1 MRPSNGTRSRPER
14 ARRNPLRMNVEFA
27 AVVLAPGLA
36 VGSFLNVVA
45 ARLPL
50 KRSIVSPGSA
60 CPSCETPIAWYDNIP
75 LVSYAVLRGRCR
87 HCGVS
92 ISWRYPAVEAVTAV
106 LVASCALKFGF
117 SWDFLVAATF
127 CAVLVAVSATDLERR
142 IIPNRIVLPA
152 TVVLLA
158 AQTVLDPSVEW
169 IVAGVAAAAFFLVAA
184 LAYPGGMGMGD
195 VKLALLLGVVL
206 GRTVPVAL
214 MIGMLSALVPSV
226 ALIAKHGKAGRK
238 MTIPFG
244 PFLALGG
251 VVALFV
257 GHPILD
263 WYLKTR

>member
-1 MRPSNGTRSRPER
+1 
-14 ARRNPLRMNVEFA
+14 MNVEFA

-75 LVSYAVLRGRCR
+75 LLSYAVLRGRCR

-92 ISWRYPAVEAVTAV
+92 ISWRYPAVEAATAV
-106 LVASCALKFGF
+106 LVACCALKFGF
-117 SWDFLVAATF
+117 SWEFLVAAVF
-127 CAVLVAVSATDLERR
+127 CAVLVAISATDLERR

-152 TVVLLA
+152 TVALLA
-158 AQTVLDPSVEW
+158 AQTVLHPSVEW
-169 IVAGVAAAAFFLVAA
+169 IVAGVAAAAFFLIAA
-184 LAYPGGMGMGD
+184 LVYPGGMGMGD

-214 MIGMLSALVPSV
+214 MTGMLAALVPSV
-226 ALIAKHGKAGRK
+226 VLIAKHGKAGRK

-257 GHPILD
+257 GHPVLD
-263 WYLKTR
+263 WYLKAR

>member
-1 MRPSNGTRSRPER
+1 
-14 ARRNPLRMNVEFA
+14 MNVAFA

-45 ARLPL
+45 ARIPL

-60 CPSCETPIAWYDNIP
+60 CPSCNTSLAWYDNVP

-92 ISWRYPAVEAVTAV
+92 ISWRYPAVEAATA
-106 LVASCALKFGF
+106 LLIAGCGLKFGF
-117 SWDFLVAATF
+117 SWDFLVAASF
-127 CAVLVAVSATDLERR
+127 CAVLVAISATDLERR

-152 TVVLLA
+152 TVVLFA
-158 AQTVLDPSVEW
+158 AQTILDPSVEW
-169 IVAGVAAAAFFLVAA
+169 LAAGLGAAAFFLIAA

-214 MIGMLSALVPSV
+214 LAGMLAALVPSFV
-226 ALIAKHGKAGRK
+226 LLAKHGRAGRK

-244 PFLALGG
+244 PFLSLGG
-251 VVALFV
+251 VLALFA

-263 WYLKTR
+263 WYLRVL

>member
-1 MRPSNGTRSRPER
+1 
-14 ARRNPLRMNVEFA
+14 MNVEFA

-60 CPSCETPIAWYDNIP
+60 CPSCETPIAWYDNVP
-75 LVSYAVLRGRCR
+75 LVSYALLRGRCR
-87 HCGVS
+87 HCRVS
-92 ISWRYPAVEAVTAV
+92 ISWRYPAVEAATAV
-106 LVASCALKFGF
+106 LVACCALKFGF
-117 SWDFLVAATF
+117 SWDFLVAAAF
-127 CAVLVAVSATDLERR
+127 CAVLVAISATDLERR
-142 IIPNRIVLPA
+142 IIPNRLVLPA

-158 AQTVLDPSVEW
+158 AQTVLHPSVEW
-169 IVAGVAAAAFFLVAA
+169 IVAGLAAAAFFLIAS

-214 MIGMLSALVPSV
+214 MLGMLSALVPSIV
-226 ALIAKHGKAGRK
+226 LLAKHGKAGRK

-251 VVALFV
+251 VVALFL
-257 GHPILD
+257 GNPILD
-263 WYLKTR
+263 WYLKAR

>member
-1 MRPSNGTRSRPER
+1 
-14 ARRNPLRMNVEFA
+14 MNVAFA

-60 CPSCETPIAWYDNIP
+60 CPSCESPIAWYDNIP

-87 HCGVS
+87 HCDVS
-92 ISWRYPAVEAVTAV
+92 ISWRYPAVEAATAV
-106 LVASCALKFGF
+106 LVACCALKFAF
-117 SWDFLVAATF
+117 SWEFLVAAAF
-127 CAVLVAVSATDLERR
+127 CAVLVAISATDLERR

-169 IVAGVAAAAFFLVAA
+169 LVAGLGAAGFFLVAA

-214 MIGMLSALVPSV
+214 MTGMLSALVPSAV
-226 ALIAKHGKAGRK
+226 LIARHGKAGRK

-251 VVALFV
+251 LVALFA
-257 GHPILD
+257 GHSILD
-263 WYLKTR
+263 WYLGAV

>member
-1 MRPSNGTRSRPER
+1 MRRRSVRPGQ
-14 ARRNPLRMNVEFA
+14 ARRNPLRMNVAFA

-60 CPSCETPIAWYDNIP
+60 CPSCETSIAWYDNIP

-87 HCGVS
+87 HCGMS
-92 ISWRYPAVEAVTAV
+92 ISWRYPAVEAATAV
-106 LVASCALKFGF
+106 LVACAALKFGF
-117 SWDFLVAATF
+117 SWDFLVAAVF
-127 CAVLVAVSATDLERR
+127 CAVLVAISATDLERR

-158 AQTVLDPSVEW
+158 AQTVLHPSIEW
-169 IVAGVAAAAFFLVAA
+169 IVAGLGAALFFLLAA

-195 VKLALLLGVVL
+195 VKLVLLLGVVL

-214 MIGMLSALVPSV
+214 LVGMVAALVPSV
-226 ALIAKHGKAGRK
+226 VLIAKHGKAGRK

-251 VVALFV
+251 LVALFV
-257 GHPILD
+257 GSPILN
-263 WYLKTR
+263 WYLRTR

>member
-1 MRPSNGTRSRPER
+1 
-14 ARRNPLRMNVEFA
+14 MNVEFA

-75 LVSYAVLRGRCR
+75 LVSYALLRGRCR

-92 ISWRYPAVEAVTAV
+92 ISWRYPAVEAATAV
-106 LVASCALKFGF
+106 LVACCALKFGF
-117 SWDFLVAATF
+117 TWDFLVAAAF
-127 CAVLVAVSATDLERR
+127 CAVLVAISATDLERR

-158 AQTVLDPSVEW
+158 AQTVLHLSVQW
-169 IVAGVAAAAFFLVAA
+169 IVAGLAAAAFFLIAA

-214 MIGMLSALVPSV
+214 MIGMLSALVPSIV
-226 ALIAKHGKAGRK
+226 LIAKHGRAGRK

-257 GHPILD
+257 GSPILD
-263 WYLKTR
+263 WYLNTR

>member
-1 MRPSNGTRSRPER
+1 
-14 ARRNPLRMNVEFA
+14 MNVEFA

-45 ARLPL
+45 ARIPL
-50 KRSIVSPGSA
+50 RRSIVSPGSA
-60 CPSCETPIAWYDNIP
+60 CPNCNTSLAWYDNVP

-92 ISWRYPAVEAVTAV
+92 ISWRYPAVEAATAL
-106 LVASCALKFGF
+106 LVAGCGLKFGF
-117 SWDFLVAATF
+117 SWDFLVAASF
-127 CAVLVAVSATDLERR
+127 CAVLVAISATDLERR

-152 TVVLLA
+152 TVVLFA
-158 AQTVLDPSVEW
+158 AQTILNPSVEW
-169 IVAGVAAAAFFLVAA
+169 LAAGLGAAAFFLIAA

-214 MIGMLSALVPSV
+214 LAGMLAALVPSF
-226 ALIAKHGKAGRK
+226 LIIAKHGRAGRK

-251 VVALFV
+251 VLALFA

-263 WYLKTR
+263 WYLRVL

>member
-1 MRPSNGTRSRPER
+1 
-14 ARRNPLRMNVEFA
+14 MNVEFA

-45 ARLPL
+45 ARIPL
-50 KRSIVSPGSA
+50 RRSIVSPGSA
-60 CPSCETPIAWYDNIP
+60 CPTCNTSLAWYDNIP

-92 ISWRYPAVEAVTAV
+92 ISWRYPAGEAATAV
-106 LVASCALKFGF
+106 LVAGCALKFGF
-117 SWDFLVAATF
+117 SWDFFVAAVF
-127 CAVLVAVSATDLERR
+127 CAVLVAISATDLERR

-158 AQTVLDPSVEW
+158 AQTVLHPSVEW
-169 IVAGVAAAAFFLVAA
+169 IVAGLAAATFFLIAA

-206 GRTVPVAL
+206 GRSVSVAL
-214 MIGMLSALVPSV
+214 LAGMVTALVPSV
-226 ALIAKHGKAGRK
+226 VLIAKHGKAGRK

-251 VVALFV
+251 VLALFA
-257 GHPILD
+257 GSPILD
-263 WYLKTR
+263 WYLRTR

>member
-1 MRPSNGTRSRPER
+1 
-14 ARRNPLRMNVEFA
+14 MNVEFA

-45 ARLPL
+45 ARIPL
-50 KRSIVSPGSA
+50 RRSIVSPGSA
-60 CPSCETPIAWYDNIP
+60 CPSCDTSLSWYDNIP

-92 ISWRYPAVEAVTAV
+92 ISWRYPAVEAATAA
-106 LVASCALKFGF
+106 LVVCCALKFGF
-117 SWDFLVAATF
+117 SWDFLVAAAL

-158 AQTVLDPSVEW
+158 AQTVLHPSVEW
-169 IVAGVAAAAFFLVAA
+169 IVAGVAAAAFFLLAA

-206 GRTVPVAL
+206 GRTVSVAL
-214 MIGMLSALVPSV
+214 MIGMLTALVPSV
-226 ALIAKHGKAGRK
+226 VVIAKHGKAGRK
-238 MTIPFG
+238 MAIPLG

-251 VVALFV
+251 IVALFA
-257 GHPILD
+257 GKPILD
-263 WYLKTR
+263 WYLGAL

>member
-1 MRPSNGTRSRPER
+1 MD
-14 ARRNPLRMNVEFA
+14 VEFA

-45 ARLPL
+45 ARIPL

-60 CPSCETPIAWYDNIP
+60 CPSCGTSLAWYDNIP
-75 LVSYAVLRGRCR
+75 LVSYALLRGRCR

-92 ISWRYPAVEAVTAV
+92 ISWRYPAVEAVTA
-106 LVASCALKFGF
+106 LLIAGCGLKFGF
-117 SWDFLVAATF
+117 SWDFLVAASF
-127 CAVLVAVSATDLERR
+127 CAVLVAISATDLERR

-158 AQTVLDPSVEW
+158 AQTMLDPSVEW
-169 IVAGVAAAAFFLVAA
+169 IAAGLGAAAFFLLAA

-206 GRTVPVAL
+206 GRAVPVAL
-214 MIGMLSALVPSV
+214 LIGMLAALVPSFV
-226 ALIAKHGKAGRK
+226 LLARHGSAGRK

-244 PFLALGG
+244 PFLSLGG
-251 VVALFV
+251 VVAVFA
-257 GHPILD
+257 GNPILD
-263 WYLKTR
+263 WYLKVL